1 MAVTQ
6 QQVDDAYNNMVAAQ
20 KAASDARQELESLDM
35 LSEDGIRRKPQIDA
49 KIARLEGIARD
60 AESENTRV
68 SAGWNRE
75 NPNKPAMSAGQAAA
89 DAGKVKEEADKD
101 KNEAETGIRE
111 TTAQRLKRE
120 QTTAPKPMTQA
131 QVLAAN
137 NAQARLAETRRA
149 NAAREQGNQTSAQ
162 VSALKNAADTTTT
175 VAGQVATEIKNRYD
189 ADVDQ
194 DKAAQDAA
202 RKVIEERRLA
212 RGQNIEIAKA
222 RNDFGQSVLT
232 TVLPRVAEMMAHL
245 PKGSRVAQ
253 NFLVAT
259 LAMANDIAKNSGLM
273 NDIPELD
280 ENSPEMRVLREA
292 AGRRA
297 GMPPPKFPDASE
309 VSWGITKRLAS
320 LGVPPLGYNGPIGV
334 GAMDL
339 PDKPKGTMGDGSN
352 PLAAAQQS
360 EEGAAIANK
369 YQTQEIKDAE
379 ARVAAG
385 TGTEQDKAAIA
396 AARQA
401 YNAEI
406 AQLATKQKQQTSGQA
421 PGNPNQDPM
430 RAQVRSSIM
439 SGTNDEKLKT
449 IALVSTAAANKAAG
463 KPLSTEEIQALSTID
478 PEDVA
483 IISRSM
489 TPQVSA
495 ILAKQKM
502 GQALTS
508 QELQLLQ
515 SSTDS
520 MTKDMK
526 ARNFGTT
533 PIATPAIAAPTPPP
547 QPLAGP
553 PQATPAVATDE
564 RTQMINEVREEFKAA
579 NLGNATD
586 ESAIAVE
593 ADMRLAQGKKP
604 KGSTASAP
612 VVNPTPYPTTP
623 APVPE
628 QPAEESMPKLIDPAA
643 FQSPENLAEKYPTSK
658 PKTPMPIDF
667 SATFGG
673 RGTPM
678 NGETPQTY
686 TFPEGTDTMD
696 AAISVSSG
704 AAVRQAKEEEER
716 RRKANAMPI
725 PIFAPSWMN

>member
-6 QQVDDAYNNMVAAQ
+6 QQVDDAYNTMVAAQ
-20 KAASDARQELESLDM
+20 KAASEARAELESLDM

-60 AESENTRV
+60 AEAENTRV

-75 NPNKPAMSAGQAAA
+75 NPTKPAMSKGQAAA
-89 DAGKVKEEADKD
+89 DEGKVKEEADKD

-111 TTAQRLKRE
+111 TTAARLRRE
-120 QTTAPKPMTQA
+120 QTTAPKPMTEA
-131 QVLAAN
+131 QVRAAN
-137 NAQARLAETRRA
+137 AAQARIAETRRS
-149 NAAREQGNQTSAQ
+149 NAAREQNQQTTAQ
-162 VSALKNAADTTTT
+162 ISALKNAADTTTT
-175 VAGQVATEIKNRYD
+175 VSGQVGTEVKNRYD
-189 ADVDQ
+189 AEVDE

-202 RKVIEERRLA
+202 RRVIEERRLA

-232 TVLPRVAEMMAHL
+232 TVLPRVAEMMANL

-259 LAMANDIAKNSGLM
+259 LAMANDVAKNSGLM

-339 PDKPKGTMGDGSN
+339 PDKPGGTMGDGSN
-352 PLAAAQQS
+352 PLASAKQS
-360 EEGAAIANK
+360 EEGVAIANK
-369 YQTQEIKDAE
+369 YQTDEIKAAE
-379 ARVAAG
+379 KRILDGV
-385 TGTEQDKAAIA
+385 GTEQDKASIA
-396 AARQA
+396 AARA
-401 YNAEI
+401 GYDAEI
-406 AQLATKQKQQTSGQA
+406 KALADRQKAQRAGQA
-421 PGNPNQDPM
+421 PASPGQDPM
-430 RAQVRSSIM
+430 RIQVRTSIM
-439 SGTNDEKLKT
+439 TGTNDEKLKT
-449 IALVSTAAANKAAG
+449 IALVSTAAQNRALG

-478 PEDVA
+478 AEDVA

-489 TPQVSA
+489 TPQISA
-495 ILAKQKM
+495 IIAKQKM
-502 GQALTS
+502 GQPLTA
-508 QELQLLQ
+508 QELTLLQ
-515 SSTDS
+515 SGTDA
-520 MTKDMK
+520 MTRDMK
-526 ARNFGTT
+526 ARNFGTA
-533 PIATPAIAAPTPPP
+533 PAATAAIAAPTPPP
-547 QPLAGP
+547 QPLTGP
-553 PQATPAVATDE
+553 PQATPAPATDE

-593 ADMRLAQGKKP
+593 ADLRIAQGKKP
-604 KGSTASAP
+604 RGSTVAP
-612 VVNPTPYPTTP
+612 VVTP
-623 APVPE
+623 PVPE
-628 QPAEESMPKLIDPAA
+628 APEASMPKLIDPTAFQPKNEIKTQYTPTEPDAA
-643 FQSPENLAEKYPTSK
+643 FV
-658 PKTPMPIDF
+658 PKSQMPIDL
-667 SATFGG
+667 SATFGSSA
-673 RGTPM
+673 RPTPLEDYSATDESSYMANSAM
-678 NGETPQTY
+678 N
-686 TFPEGTDTMD
+686 
-696 AAISVSSG
+696 AA
-704 AAVRQAKEEEER
+704 KEEER